1 MYVKTAN
8 LKIIWTQFCKKSFK
22 IRNPLAKVL
31 QNWTELFFFDDS
43 EVLTQTPES
52 PKTQEGSYG
61 RLEYLKNE
69 QKLMEQQMQLNLE
82 SMKLRFEI
90 ASKKFKWD
98 EAGFVFSYLWI
109 YG

>member
-1 MYVKTAN
+1 MKILTILTISVEEESKSLPMSEATPTPSKTSKNVSIVAHCMEN
-8 LKIIWTQFCKKSFK
+8 
-22 IRNPLAKVL
+22 
-31 QNWTELFFFDDS
+31 EYEEEDFDDS

-82 SMKLRFEI
+82 SMKLCFEI
-90 ASKKFKWD
+90 ASKKFK
-98 EAGFVFSYLWI
+98 
-109 YG
+109 

>member
-1 MYVKTAN
+1 
-8 LKIIWTQFCKKSFK
+8 
-22 IRNPLAKVL
+22 
-31 QNWTELFFFDDS
+31 
-43 EVLTQTPES
+43 
-52 PKTQEGSYG
+52 
-61 RLEYLKNE
+61 
-69 QKLMEQQMQLNLE
+69 MEQQMQLNLE

>member
-1 MYVKTAN
+1 MENEY
-8 LKIIWTQFCKKSFK
+8 
-22 IRNPLAKVL
+22 
-31 QNWTELFFFDDS
+31 EEEDDFDDS